1 MFQTKIKYNY
11 SSWEDSQTTSL
22 RLDNL
27 NLTNELV
34 KLKRQNE
41 SLQKEKKELEVRLSL
56 VQKNDKQ
63 QSDCK
68 CFIKD
73 IETDIHLNRLE
84 KWLKQ
89 PQLPDDIEKIMSKVE
104 VNVKKELYPK
114 IEDLL
119 NLLTCVVCSTNLKT
133 VAYSSCRHLAA
144 CDTCSKNL
152 DDTCLLCRKVSEKVT
167 IYL

>member
-22 RLDNL
+22 RRDNL

-34 KLKRQNE
+34 KLKKQNE
-41 SLQKEKKELEVRLSL
+41 SLQKDKKELEVRLSL
-56 VQKNDKQ
+56 VQNNGRQ

-89 PQLPDDIEKIMSKVE
+89 PQLPDDIE
-104 VNVKKELYPK
+104 
-114 IEDLL
+114 
-119 NLLTCVVCSTNLKT
+119 
-133 VAYSSCRHLAA
+133 
-144 CDTCSKNL
+144 
-152 DDTCLLCRKVSEKVT
+152 
-167 IYL
+167 